1 MSTCALTTPSEAL
14 AKEGAND
21 RPCLAGTSAGRQTG
35 SSSKRRKTPEGL
47 RRHPTF
53 FHPMFSL
60 GAAARIARGKH
71 ALRHFARHDA
81 AGADHRARADP
92 HAGQDDRPAA
102 HPHGDERL
110 TLRCPT
116 FREGSGRP
124 ENFIAPGPVPSVLPS
139 NVFDGRCSRR
149 VSNPVTPSSIASSS
163 RQVAAAGDPESRGLP
178 TSGDR
183 WVAL

>member
-1 MSTCALTTPSEAL
+1 MTQALLARPPKPWRRRHAWRTMIAWLAAGAAGFHSRRLIRDLADHATRIARGEHVVRHVTRHHASGPPSEAL
-14 AKEGAND
+14 AKE
-21 RPCLAGTSAGRQTG
+21 
-35 SSSKRRKTPEGL
+35 
-47 RRHPTF
+47 
-53 FHPMFSL
+53 
-60 GAAARIARGKH
+60 
-71 ALRHFARHDA
+71 
-81 AGADHRARADP
+81 GADHRARADP